1 MTKNKNPFNVDL
13 SKADTIYAYS
23 QTLTEECSRSNA
35 LRDLFKVSVLSVN
48 FNNEI
53 EVKGIIAA
61 AMCIGY
67 AIAKFED

>member
-1 MTKNKNPFNVDL
+1 
-13 SKADTIYAYS
+13 
-23 QTLTEECSRSNA
+23 
-35 LRDLFKVSVLSVN
+35 VLSVN